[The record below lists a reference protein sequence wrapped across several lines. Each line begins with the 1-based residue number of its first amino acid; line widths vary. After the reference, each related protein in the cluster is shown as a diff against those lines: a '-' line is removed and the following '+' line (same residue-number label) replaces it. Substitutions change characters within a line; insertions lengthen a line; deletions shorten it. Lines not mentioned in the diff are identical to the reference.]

1 MRGTGLYGFHFSFR
15 EEDYPRVC
23 GEQSPLFLYIPYT
36 PGLPPRMRGI
46 VHKNLSDHMERGIT
60 PAYAGNRLYG
70 SIFKSSKLARMFPKI
85 H

>member
-1 MRGTGLYGFHFSFR
+1 
-15 EEDYPRVC
+15 
-23 GEQSPLFLYIPYT
+23 
-36 PGLPPRMRGI
+36 MRGI
-46 VHKNLSDHMERGIT
+46 VEAAGSAPVRRRIT

>member
-1 MRGTGLYGFHFSFR
+1 MRGTGDSVFPLTSFSRITPAYAGNSF
-15 EEDYPRVC
+15 
-23 GEQSPLFLYIPYT
+23 FLSVRMSLS
-36 PGLPPRMRGI
+36 PGLPLRMRGI
-46 VHKNLSDHMERGIT
+46 ADTVLDFLDEVGIT